1 MWAMFGTFWAFDAAR
16 RLCLACLLD
25 NEDAQWPWLSIL
37 SGRRCS
43 MHFSLVDRILQ
54 QDSKLIVTLKHV
66 SSAEEYLGD
75 HFPSFPVLPG
85 VMTLES
91 MVQAGRAWVREH
103 GGDFRAQR
111 VVLGEVRA
119 LKYGA
124 LVRPGSTLRVEVQCT
139 VGEGGVDCK
148 GKALLVEPS
157 DGWAL
162 VAGADEAKL
171 GALPVAASGRFV
183 LRAVRL

>member
-1 MWAMFGTFWAFDAAR
+1 
-16 RLCLACLLD
+16 
-25 NEDAQWPWLSIL
+25 
-37 SGRRCS
+37 
-43 MHFSLVDRILQ
+43 MHFSLVDRILTLNAVRVV
-54 QDSKLIVTLKHV
+54 SLKHI

-91 MVQAGRAWVREH
+91 MVQAARVWSREY
-103 GGDFRAQR
+103 GATFALRR

-124 LVRPGSTLRVEVQCT
+124 LVRPGSTLRVEVACV
-139 VGEGGVDCK
+139 VGAEGIDCK
-148 GKALLVEPS
+148 GRALLVEPT

-162 VAGADEAKL
+162 SGDVDEARL
-171 GALPVAASGRFV
+171 SGLPVAASGRFV
-183 LRAVRL
+183 LREVK